1 MMGDIPCLCG
11 VHFCSAE
18 VSTRTSGCKGPLG
31 EVEYPFSRSRIY
43 GAGYKC
49 CTEFKR
55 ENLHGFSSV
64 LNILRTVTFPVYPM
78 RSGQVRSGQGHTPK
92 TGLWYKN
99 IMSSLVASR
108 ILCLTERP
116 LASTREKSNY
126 IVSHITRGR
135 DGLATEKKDD
145 NIPQALVADA
155 R

>member
-49 CTEFKR
+49 CTQFKR

-64 LNILRTVTFPVYPM
+64 ASPVYLGGCLGASALVVLNKVDSTLIRSKYTPYSHIPPVYPM
-78 RSGQVRSGQGHTPK
+78 RSGQVR
-92 TGLWYKN
+92 
-99 IMSSLVASR
+99 
-108 ILCLTERP
+108 
-116 LASTREKSNY
+116 
-126 IVSHITRGR
+126 
-135 DGLATEKKDD
+135 
-145 NIPQALVADA
+145 
-155 R
+155 